1 MIHNEQYRERTRRY
15 CAAYARNILSFV
27 KEYKQSH
34 RDETVNEHLIIIGRD
49 GREIGELY
57 YPIVIK
63 VMTDA
68 GFEVQDLGIVPT
80 PTV

>member
-1 MIHNEQYRERTRRY
+1 M
-15 CAAYARNILSFV
+15 
-27 KEYKQSH
+27 
-34 RDETVNEHLIIIGRD
+34 
-49 GREIGELY
+49 GELY

-68 GFEVQDLGIVPT
+68 GFQVYDLGIVPT